1 MYARDRQDRQDRQ
14 DRTDRT
20 DRQDR
25 QDRQD
30 HTECTGRTRPMRS
43 RPQITIDV
51 ALLSADFSSFINSLG
66 EVSLIITLYTQHCA
80 GR

>member
-1 MYARDRQDRQDRQ
+1 MLGIGRIGRIGRIARIARI
-14 DRTDRT
+14 
-20 DRQDR
+20 
-25 QDRQD
+25 
-30 HTECTGRTRPMRS
+30 GRIGRIGRITRSARGTRPMRS
-43 RPQITIDV
+43 SPQITIDV